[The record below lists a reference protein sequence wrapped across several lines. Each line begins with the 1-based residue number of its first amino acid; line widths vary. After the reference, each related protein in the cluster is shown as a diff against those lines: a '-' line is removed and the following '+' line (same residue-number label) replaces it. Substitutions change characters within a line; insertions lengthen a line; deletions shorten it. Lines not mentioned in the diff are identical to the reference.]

1 MVTKRRFRR
10 FFVPLALYCAAASV
24 TGFFCYS
31 AYHGSRGIVAKREYK
46 LKIAQLRQ
54 DLAALQVERTD
65 WERRISLMRPDS
77 LDLDILEE
85 RARLILNSAHKNDV
99 ILLLNDKP

>member
-1 MVTKRRFRR
+1 MVRRNRFRR
-10 FFVPLALYCAAASV
+10 FFVPLALYLAAAAA

-46 LKIAQLRQ
+46 LKIAQLGQ
-54 DLAALQVERTD
+54 DLAALQIERTD
-65 WERRISLMRPDS
+65 WERRIGLMRQES

-85 RARLILNSAHKNDV
+85 RSRTILNGAHKNDV
-99 ILLLNDKP
+99 ILLLNDRP